1 MPTYIAVVNQKG
13 GVGKTAT
20 SGNLCG
26 ALCKLGFKVLA
37 VDADPQQ
44 TLSDWMQMSDPPRFP
59 FAVISMAHS
68 KLHIKLPEIADA
80 SKFDF
85 VVIDCP
91 PGGQSRDQRDN
102 VSRSAAL
109 LADIVLVPLAPKPAD
124 FMAVNRLRDLLIDL
138 CAVKPDLMV
147 TILIN
152 MKKVGEKM
160 SRTARHDAFNML
172 DDEGLNLTV
181 LEAEISDRNVIAGIV
196 GLGVTVFEHQSKS
209 SSEREAI
216 AKASA
221 EYKALAKEIIE
232 CLKETHSR
240 DSVVA

>member
-1 MPTYIAVVNQKG
+1 
-13 GVGKTAT
+13 
-20 SGNLCG
+20 L
-26 ALCKLGFKVLA
+26 
-37 VDADPQQ
+37 
-44 TLSDWMQMSDPPRFP
+44 
-59 FAVISMAHS
+59 
-68 KLHIKLPEIADA
+68 
-80 SKFDF
+80 
-85 VVIDCP
+85 
-91 PGGQSRDQRDN
+91 
-102 VSRSAAL
+102 
-109 LADIVLVPLAPKPAD
+109 
-124 FMAVNRLRDLLIDL
+124 AVNRLRDLLIDL